1 MRSGCPKIN
10 AFHVDGTEDCAEP
23 VESFIWRW
31 DDWDVGDGIVVKD
44 GDWLIGAILS
54 PRMWDLHKAGK
65 INGLSPQ
72 GTARRLQV
80 QKESAVGLT
89 KGSADIAD
97 SEDEFT
103 RLVDANVPTVALVE
117 HGANGIP
124 RFLIS
129 KQEGEIGIFDADFVR
144 SLITKS
150 EPEPTREETVTMTGS
165 PAAIAAMIHAAAVR
179 KAEPAADG
187 SAPVEEVEKAKYDAD
202 DLKRMAASGAAME
215 DESYPIADREDLDRA
230 IRAVG
235 RGGADHDAIRRHV
248 IARAKSLGA
257 SSEIPDNWAADGSL
271 KKADVEKAMETDDGI
286 DGMDPTV
293 VLAEPDMEAPG
304 DPADPGSPAWEA
316 IDAATA
322 RKWTSILARTRT
334 ALGVMADRESL
345 EAATGDPDD
354 MDNAMDLAD
363 AACAID
369 YAISVLAPFA
379 VDEQAEADCGTDE
392 MEMLGKAIA
401 GLDPAN
407 LEAVEALA
415 PLTKAGR
422 TLSAANET
430 ALRAAI
436 TSLQQIIASLPAA
449 PVTTEAGMPVA
460 KTANE
465 EPNMDTPTPSEDVT
479 AASGQ
484 EPAMG
489 SAPAEPKPVAGQA
502 VTEMAKADAAPVTK
516 AGPKPDQMAV
526 YDSDGNLVGVVDP
539 GDVTRLMSAKAPM
552 PAASDDAGTDDGAAD
567 DMQPGD
573 VQPTD
578 DGTTPTDLAPAPA
591 DAVGTPADAVQAD
604 DDSNVAK
611 AETTNDVP
619 TTDMLKSSIS
629 ELVKAAVDERS
640 AEQAGIVKQLEDR
653 YRALEERN
661 EALTQELAKQTASSE
676 ERFTV
681 LENQPAV
688 MAIASNGAIPPAHM
702 MRGQD
707 RGAPAAGALT
717 KAQEMRDAFKASDD
731 ATKQQAYAAGL
742 NALAIDELSRIH
754 AAGPR

>member
-1 MRSGCPKIN
+1 
-10 AFHVDGTEDCAEP
+10 VDDPIPDGMTELYDA
-23 VESFIWRW
+23 
-31 DDWDVGDGIVVKD
+31 DV
-44 GDWLIGAILS
+44 
-54 PRMWDLHKAGK
+54 PRVD
-65 INGLSPQ
+65 
-72 GTARRLQV
+72 
-80 QKESAVGLT
+80 
-89 KGSADIAD
+89 
-97 SEDEFT
+97 
-103 RLVDANVPTVALVE
+103 LVDK
-117 HGANGIP
+117 GANGMP
-124 RFLIS
+124 FLIA
-129 KQEGEIGIFDADFVR
+129 KQADGAPGLLDADYVR
-144 SLITKS
+144 SLIAKA
-150 EPEPTREETVTMTGS
+150 EPEPNPQETVTMTGT
-165 PAAIAAMIHAAAVR
+165 PAAIAALIHGAPVR
-179 KAEPAADG
+179 KAEPAPAEDT
-187 SAPVEEVEKAKYDAD
+187 DN
-202 DLKRMAASGAAME
+202 RAA
-215 DESYPIADREDLDRA
+215 
-230 IRAVG
+230 
-235 RGGADHDAIRRHV
+235 GG
-248 IARAKSLGA
+248 
-257 SSEIPDNWAADGSL
+257 PP

-322 RKWTSILARTRT
+322 RKWTSILARART

-345 EAATGDPDD
+345 EAATGDVDD
-354 MDNAMDLAD
+354 IDNAMDLGD

-407 LEAVEALA
+407 LETVEALA
-415 PLTKAGR
+415 PLAKAGR
-422 TLSAANET
+422 TLSSANEA
-430 ALRAAI
+430 ALRAALQ
-436 TSLQQIIASLPAA
+436 SLQQVLASLPKAPAA
-449 PVTTEAGMPVA
+449 PGDATEMTKEESPEMSDNNDAVQAALNASTPLGTPKEPASAETPAAAGMPGEVA
-460 KTANE
+460 K
-465 EPNMDTPTPSEDVT
+465 
-479 AASGQ
+479 
-484 EPAMG
+484 
-489 SAPAEPKPVAGQA
+489 AGA
-502 VTEMAKADAAPVTK
+502 
-516 AGPKPDQMAV
+516 KPDQMAV
-526 YDSDGNLVGVVDP
+526 YDSDGNLIGVVDP
-539 GDVTRLMSAKAPM
+539 GDVTRLMSAKAPA
-552 PAASDDAGTDDGAAD
+552 PVSSDDAGTGGADEAAD

-591 DAVGTPADAVQAD
+591 DAVGTPADATEAD
-604 DDSNVAK
+604 DDGNVAK
-611 AETTNDVP
+611 ADTPNDTVP
-619 TTDMLKSSIS
+619 NDMLKSSIS

-688 MAIASNGAIPPAHM
+688 MAIASNGAIPPPHM